1 MGKRIKLV
9 GLGLIAVLILLQFF
23 QPERNIAPLDP
34 ELDMLKLLAPPEPM
48 TDLIMNACYDCHSN
62 QTVYPWYSRISP
74 VSLYLNKHI
83 VKGKEDLNF
92 SDYGLLDKADKIG
105 AFADFCDVL
114 DAGTMPLQSYMLIH
128 KDARLT
134 QEERENL
141 CNWSEKQAL
150 KVMRE

>member
-1 MGKRIKLV
+1 MGRRLKLV
-9 GLGLIAVLILLQFF
+9 GLGLIVVLIVLQFF
-23 QPERNIAPLDP
+23 QPEQNNAPIDP
-34 ELDMLKLLAPPEPM
+34 ELDMLEVLAPPDPM
-48 TDLIMNACYDCHSN
+48 VNLIRDACYDCHSN
-62 QTVYPWYSRISP
+62 QTVYPWYNKISP
-74 VSLYLNKHI
+74 VSWYLYKHI
-83 VKGKEDLNF
+83 KKGKEDLNF

-114 DAGTMPLQSYMLIH
+114 DAGTMPLQSYKLIH

-141 CNWSEKQAL
+141 CNWSEKEAL

>member
-34 ELDMLKLLAPPEPM
+34 ELDMLELLVLPEPM
-48 TDLIMNACYDCHSN
+48 TDLIRNACYDCHSN